1 MAKHSEPQ
9 KKGNPVTNYFIVT
22 ILFSLIGLA
31 IMVKAIQI
39 SFVEGDFWRH
49 LGELQKQENI
59 AVLPNRG
66 NIYSCNGEL
75 MATSVP
81 RYYVYIDFKA
91 DGLKKD
97 TLDKYVGPL
106 SAALSKKFGDKTP
119 QGYKAHILKGYSRQS
134 RGYLLISR
142 KISYSEL
149 KDIRK
154 FPFLNMRSNRSGM
167 VVKKMVQR
175 QKPFGTLASRT
186 IGDIYGEYEKGGKN
200 GLELQYD
207 SLLRGIPGRS
217 TRRKIGR
224 RWINVVDVEPVNGMD
239 ITSTIDEVI
248 QDITEKSLLDKLKE
262 IDAESGT
269 AVVMEVETGEIKAI
283 TNMGRIREGLY
294 TETKNYAVADE
305 SEPGSTFKVASMIV
319 ALEEGYVH
327 PGDTVDTG
335 NGIYMYA
342 GARMTDHNAHK
353 GGYHRITAEQAIWY
367 SSNIGVAKIILK
379 GFEKNPE
386 RYVQRLKDMGLDTPL
401 NLEIPGA
408 GRAKIKDPSNK
419 SWWKT
424 TLPWMSFGY
433 ETQIPPIY
441 TLTFFNAIANDGKM
455 IKPFFTKSITSPG
468 GDVIKTFHTEVI
480 NPSICS
486 SSTLKLIRQMLLDVV
501 DKGTGSAVKSE
512 FIPLAGKTGTA
523 QISQGAAGYT
533 AGGKSHQVSFCG
545 YFPAN
550 DPKYSCIVVIRRPRI
565 GYPSGGTMSGGVFK
579 NIAEKV
585 YAANVR
591 LEPDE
596 LQLDSSL
603 TKLPVV
609 KGGSRKAVDYVVN
622 KLDIDYESE
631 GNSEWVH
638 PYTDS
643 TEVVLKPLKVIENLV
658 PSVIGMGAKEAVYL
672 LEKSGLRVHLSGRGT
687 VTSQSLS
694 PGVKVSKGRTIT
706 IWLN

>member
-1 MAKHSEPQ
+1 MAKHSETH
-9 KKGNPVTNYFIVT
+9 KKENPVTNYFLVT
-22 ILFSLIGLA
+22 ILFSVVGLA

-39 SFVEGDFWRH
+39 SFLEGEFWRH
-49 LGELQKQENI
+49 LGEKQKQENI
-59 AVLPNRG
+59 TVLPNRG

-91 DGLKKD
+91 DGLNKD
-97 TLDKYVGPL
+97 TLDKYIGPL
-106 SAALSKKFGDKTP
+106 SEALSKKFKDKTP
-119 QGYKAHILKGYSRQS
+119 QGYKNHILKGYAKQS
-134 RGYLLISR
+134 RGYLLIPR

-154 FPFLNMRSNRSGM
+154 FPFLSMRSNRSGM
-167 VVKKMVQR
+167 VIKKMVQR

-186 IGDIYGEYEKGGKN
+186 IGDIYGEYDKGGKN

-207 SLLRGIPGRS
+207 SLLRGIPGKS

-269 AVVMEVETGEIKAI
+269 AVVMEVETGEVKAI
-283 TNMGRIREGLY
+283 TNMGRIREGVY
-294 TETKNYAVADE
+294 TETKNYAVSDE

-319 ALEEGYVH
+319 ALDEGCVH
-327 PGDTVDTG
+327 PDDTIDTG
-335 NGIYMYA
+335 NGVYMYA

-353 GGYHRITAEQAIWY
+353 GGYHRITAAQAIWY

-379 GFEKNPE
+379 CFEKRPE
-386 RYVQRLKDMGLDTPL
+386 LYVQRLKEMGLDTPL
-401 NLEIPGA
+401 NLEIPGS
-408 GRAKIKDPSNK
+408 GKAKIKDPSSK

-441 TLTFFNAIANDGKM
+441 TLTFFNAIANNGKM
-455 IKPFFTKSITSPG
+455 IKPYFTRSIQSNGEIIKS
-468 GDVIKTFHTEVI
+468 FHTEVI

-486 SSTLKLIRQMLLDVV
+486 ASTLREIRQMLRDVV
-501 DKGTGSAVKSE
+501 DKGTGRPVKSDI
-512 FIPLAGKTGTA
+512 IPLAGKTGTA
-523 QISQGAAGYT
+523 QLSQGVAGYK

-545 YFPAN
+545 YFPA
-550 DPKYSCIVVIRRPRI
+550 DKPKYSCIVVIRRPRI
-565 GYPSGGTMSGGVFK
+565 GYPSGGSMSGVVFK

-591 LEPDE
+591 LKPDE
-596 LQLDSSL
+596 LQTDSSL
-603 TKLPVV
+603 NKLPVV
-609 KGGSRKAVDYVVN
+609 KGGERKSIRYVMDKLDVDYDD
-622 KLDIDYESE
+622 KA
-631 GNSEWVH
+631 NSEWVRMH
-638 PYTDS
+638 TDS
-643 TEVVLKPLKVIENLV
+643 MEVICEPLKVVENLV

-672 LEKSGLRVHLSGRGT
+672 LEKSGLQVRISGRGT
-687 VTSQSLS
+687 VTSQSLQ
-694 PGVKVSKGRTIT
+694 PGTKISKGKIIT